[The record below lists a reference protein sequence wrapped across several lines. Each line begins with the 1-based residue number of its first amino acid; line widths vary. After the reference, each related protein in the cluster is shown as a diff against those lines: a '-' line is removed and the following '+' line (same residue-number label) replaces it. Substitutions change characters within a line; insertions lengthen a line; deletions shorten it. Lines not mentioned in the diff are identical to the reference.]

1 MGEVRGGEAMDML
14 QALNTGHEGSLS
26 TAHANSSR
34 DMLSRLETMVKTA
47 DLLHMEKLERAGIE
61 L

>member
-1 MGEVRGGEAMDML
+1 MELTYNKELYRDDVY
-14 QALNTGHEGSLS
+14 QWQEGKGL
-26 TAHANSSR
+26 
-34 DMLSRLETMVKTA
+34 VKTA